1 MKHYSFSDMNRL
13 SGEILEHA
21 LGGPVALTKYGKE
34 KLVIVTAE
42 RYRQLTG
49 HTSAAAF
56 TVEAAPD
63 DIHRELMHGL
73 DAIIAAEA
81 TDA

>member
-1 MKHYSFSDMNRL
+1 MKHYSFSDMTRL

-49 HTSAAAF
+49 LNRAAAF
-56 TVEAAPD
+56 TLDGAPD
-63 DIHRELMHGL
+63 DIHRELMQGL
-73 DAIIAAEA
+73 DATIAA
-81 TDA
+81 DAADA

>member
-1 MKHYSFSDMNRL
+1 MKHYSFSDMTRL

-42 RYRQLTG
+42 RYRHLTG

-56 TVEAAPD
+56 TLEGAPEN
-63 DIHRELMHGL
+63 IHRELMQGL
-73 DAIIAAEA
+73 DAIIATDAAEA
-81 TDA
+81 